1 MPVLAGTS
9 IGFIG
14 LGLMGKPMARNLS
27 AAGAALVL
35 YNRSPEPLDELAA
48 EGMSTTAAPNEAVG
62 DMTIVMVRDSPAV
75 EAVIAG
81 ADGLLESVTPGMLVI
96 DMGTTDLD
104 VTRRM
109 AKAIMTK
116 GGDYID
122 AHVSGGEIGA
132 MDGKLTITAGGSKSA
147 FARAMPV
154 FETLGSHITH
164 IGEVGAGQIAKTVN
178 QVIVA
183 MTIDAVAEG
192 LTLAKRAGVDPARV
206 RKALAGG
213 FAASRILELHGERMI
228 DGDFEPGGR
237 SSVQLKDVVQAL
249 DLAAS
254 IDLELPGLQANRLLW
269 ERMVESGLGDLDHSA
284 LIELFGKPQR

>member
-1 MPVLAGTS
+1 
-9 IGFIG
+9 
-14 LGLMGKPMARNLS
+14 
-27 AAGAALVL
+27 
-35 YNRSPEPLDELAA
+35 
-48 EGMSTTAAPNEAVG
+48 MSTTAAPNEAVG

-122 AHVSGGEIGA
+122 APVSGGEIGA
-132 MDGKLTITAGGSKSA
+132 MDGKLTIMVGGSKSA

-249 DLAAS
+249 NLAAS

>member
-1 MPVLAGTS
+1 MPALAGTS

-14 LGLMGKPMARNLS
+14 LGLMGKPMARNLN
-27 AAGAALVL
+27 AAGARLII

-48 EGMSTTAAPNEAVG
+48 EGMSTVASASKAVG
-62 DMTIVMVRDSPAV
+62 EIAIVMVRDSPAV
-75 EAVIAG
+75 EAVIGG
-81 ADGLLESVTPGMLVI
+81 ANGLLESVTPGMLVI

-109 AKAIMTK
+109 AEAVRVK

-122 AHVSGGEIGA
+122 APVSGGQVGA
-132 MDGKLTITAGGSKSA
+132 VEGNLTIMAGGSEAA
-147 FARAMPV
+147 FARAKLV

-164 IGEVGAGQIAKTVN
+164 IGGVGAGQIAKTVN

-192 LTLAKRAGVDPARV
+192 LTLAKRSGVDPARV
-206 RKALAGG
+206 REALAGG
-213 FAASRILELHGERMI
+213 FAASRILELHGERMLK
-228 DGDFEPGGR
+228 GSFEPGGR
-237 SSVQLKDVVQAL
+237 SSLQLKDVVQAL

-254 IDLELPGLQANRLLW
+254 VELDLPGLQANRRLW
-269 ERMVESGLGDLDHSA
+269 ERMVDRGFGDLDQSA
-284 LIELFGKPQR
+284 LIKVIE